1 MNISSE
7 ILLTLVTAAGGVLT
21 GAVAKMWLF
30 FHAELSMCQNDRKE
44 LHKKAEEMHAEIKAI
59 STQVGRLEG
68 RMERD
73 S

>member
-7 ILLTLVTAAGGVLT
+7 VILALLTAAGGVLT

-30 FHAELSMCQNDRKE
+30 FYSELTNCQKDRKE
-44 LHKKAEEMHAEIKAI
+44 LHKKTEEMHDEIKKI

-68 RMERD
+68 RTERD
-73 S
+73 Q